1 MQEAPVEDSSQSI
14 MEYRLK
20 RFYRLWCLKES
31 MIKALDVQSG
41 FDLKT
46 IEFTIQDE
54 EETEKVQSTEHC
66 IGLLPFFFVMRLRLH
81 GVDTSNL
88 AQLEVL
94 LCCVQYIYG
103 SVLGT
108 HTHGNT
114 LAQPFENG

>member
-1 MQEAPVEDSSQSI
+1 MQEAPVEDSSQSL

-54 EETEKVQSTEHC
+54 EETEKVQLSSPSFTPSFPQH
-66 IGLLPFFFVMRLRLH
+66 R
-81 GVDTSNL
+81 
-88 AQLEVL
+88 
-94 LCCVQYIYG
+94 
-103 SVLGT
+103 GT
-108 HTHGNT
+108 RPCMIEI
-114 LAQPFENG
+114 ARSK